1 MARNGSG
8 TYSTPNSFSS
18 GTTISSSAMNAN
30 FTDVASEITNSLP
43 RDGQAAMTGQL
54 QATAGSATAPGLA
67 FSGDTNTGVFRK
79 AADTLGFSAGGT
91 EIASATSTAFTI
103 TGLTASS
110 ASLTTPTIAGATL
123 SGTLAG
129 TPTFSGAVT
138 FGAAPTLSDGLTV
151 SAGTVAL
158 PAGSI
163 ETADLAASAVTTAK
177 ISDSAVTAAKVAAGA
192 VVAVSYAET
201 ATYVSTSSGT
211 TIPVDDTTP
220 LSTEGYQ
227 VTSVSHTPAASANQL
242 IVEAQVSMEIALGA
256 TEITTVAL
264 FDGTTC
270 IQAIPFD
277 ADERLDTVTAAVRYT
292 AGGTSSKTISV
303 RVGRT
308 SGGSIYIN
316 GRSTG
321 RLYGGALK
329 SWIKVTEV
337 KG

>member
-163 ETADLAASAVTTAK
+163 ETADLADSAVTTGK
-177 ISDSAVTAAKVAAGA
+177 LNDSAVTAAKVAAGA

-201 ATYVSTSSGT
+201 TATPTNSTTLPIDDTVPTSSEGT
-211 TIPVDDTTP
+211 EV
-220 LSTEGYQ
+220 
-227 VTSVSHTPAASANQL
+227 VSVSHTPASASNYL
-242 IVEAQVSMEIALGA
+242 IVEALVFMEAAVADNFGF
-256 TEITTVAL
+256 AL

-270 IQAIPFD
+270 IQATAHQVDVLP
-277 ADERLDTVTAAVRYT
+277 ETVCVGVRYQ
-292 AGGTSSKTISV
+292 AGSTSAKTISF
-303 RVGRT
+303 RVGANAARNWYLNKR
-308 SGGSIYIN
+308 SGG
-316 GRSTG
+316 
-321 RLYGGALK
+321 RLFGGAAK